1 MGAMRVVSLVPAAT
15 ETLFALG
22 MGSSVVGVTHAC
34 DFPEA
39 ALELPRVTRPL
50 IPIGLG
56 LDGGRIDEIV
66 SGAAARSEPIYQI
79 DFDLIRELE
88 PDLIVAQD
96 VCDVCAVPGDR
107 VERGLPDIAVLRQ
120 HPHTLDDVLAT
131 VGELAAAVAAGFAG
145 TLLVDSIR
153 GRLEAVREAAADRP
167 RIRGVF
173 LEWLDPPYP
182 AGHWTPDL
190 VEIAGIDDPLAR
202 SGRPSVALSWQ
213 QVTAA
218 APELLVLAPCGMA
231 EVEAEQEA
239 ARMRAQIDSTGA
251 ADVVVL
257 DGSAYFS
264 RPGPRLA
271 ESVERL
277 TAAISERR

>member
-1 MGAMRVVSLVPAAT
+1 MRVVSLLPAAT

-22 MGSSVVGVTHAC
+22 MGPSVVGVTHAC

-50 IPIGLG
+50 IPVGLG

-66 SGAAARSEPIYQI
+66 SGAAARGEAIYGI

-88 PDLIVAQD
+88 PDLVVAQD

-131 VGELAAAVAAGFAG
+131 IGELAAAVGARFAG

-153 GRLEAVREAAADRP
+153 GRLEAVREAAATRP
-167 RIRGVF
+167 RVRGVF

-182 AGHWTPDL
+182 AGHWTPELID
-190 VEIAGIDDPLAR
+190 IAGVDDSLAR
-202 SGRPSVALSWQ
+202 YGRPSVALSWQ

-218 APELLVLAPCGMA
+218 APELLVLAPCGMG
-231 EVEAEQEA
+231 EAEAEHEA
-239 ARMRAQIDSTGA
+239 ARMRAQIDATEA
-251 ADVVVL
+251 ASVVVL
-257 DGSAYFS
+257 DGNAYFS

-271 ESVERL
+271 DSVERL
-277 TAAISERR
+277 TAAMSRR